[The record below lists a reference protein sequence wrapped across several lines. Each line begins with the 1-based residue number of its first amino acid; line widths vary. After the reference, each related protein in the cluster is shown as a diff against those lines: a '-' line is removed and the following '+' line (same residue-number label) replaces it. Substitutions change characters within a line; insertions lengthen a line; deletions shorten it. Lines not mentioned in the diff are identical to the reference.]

1 MVHLKILLVED
12 NQSWQK
18 ILESR
23 IRRALKGLGY
33 QDSDYTIKV
42 VDTFDEA
49 YQALQESDWHL
60 LVTDIELKD
69 SSPTTQEK
77 LGTELVPFAHNLNVP
92 TLTVAGSSPL
102 SYQNT
107 NYFPKQNFD
116 GKEFINQVQM
126 LLK

>member
-23 IRRALKGLGY
+23 ISRALKGLGY
-33 QDSDYTIKV
+33 QESDYTIKV

-49 YQALQESDWHL
+49 YQALQENAWHL

-69 SSPTTQEK
+69 SSTSTQEK

-92 TLTVAGSSPL
+92 TLTVTGTEPL
-102 SYQNT
+102 PNY

-116 GKEFINQVQM
+116 GKDFINQVQM

>member
-12 NQSWQK
+12 NLFWQK
-18 ILESR
+18 ILKSR

-33 QDSDYTIKV
+33 QDSDYTIKL

-49 YQALQESDWHL
+49 YQALQENAWHL
-60 LVTDIELKD
+60 LVTDVELKD
-69 SSPTTQEK
+69 SSTTTREK
-77 LGTELVPFAHNLNVP
+77 LGTELVPVAMNRNVP
-92 TLTVAGSSPL
+92 TLTVAGTEPL
-102 SYQNT
+102 PNYD
-107 NYFPKQNFD
+107 YFPKQDFD

>member
-1 MVHLKILLVED
+1 MKYKILLVED
-12 NQSWQK
+12 NLSWHK
-18 ILESR
+18 ILEGR
-23 IRRALKGLGY
+23 ISRALEGLGY
-33 QDSDYTIKV
+33 KDSDYTIKV

-69 SSPTTQEK
+69 SSTTTREK
-77 LGTELVPFAHNLNVP
+77 LGTQLVPIAHNHNVP
-92 TLTVAGSSPL
+92 TLTVAGTEPL
-102 SYQNT
+102 PNYD
-107 NYFPKQNFD
+107 YFPKHNFD